1 MGGRDCSGGNQDAN
15 GDFVSYINT
24 FDLDHFQTLLS
35 KILYIEVPPIPKQK
49 LQNGRDIDIHLGWFA
64 PQYKIFV
71 SLKACTSLLQG
82 KRSNPYFLLFPN

>member
-35 KILYIEVPPIPKQK
+35 KLLCIEVPPFQNKNSKTVVILIFIRETLCK
-49 LQNGRDIDIHLGWFA
+49 LFYTVYSRDSQSRTKLAI
-64 PQYKIFV
+64 
-71 SLKACTSLLQG
+71 
-82 KRSNPYFLLFPN
+82 

>member
-35 KILYIEVPPIPKQK
+35 KLLYIEVPPIPKQK
-49 LQNGRDIDIHLGWFA
+49 LQNGRDIDIHLGNTLQA
-64 PQYKIFV
+64 VLYCV
-71 SLKACTSLLQG
+71 LK
-82 KRSNPYFLLFPN
+82 R

>member
-35 KILYIEVPPIPKQK
+35 KLFYIEVPPFQNKNSKTVVILIFIWETLCK
-49 LQNGRDIDIHLGWFA
+49 LFCTVYSRDSQSRTKFA
-64 PQYKIFV
+64 I
-71 SLKACTSLLQG
+71 
-82 KRSNPYFLLFPN
+82 

>member
-35 KILYIEVPPIPKQK
+35 KLLYIEVPPFQNKNSKTVVILIFIWETLCK
-49 LQNGRDIDIHLGWFA
+49 LFYTVYSRDSQSRTKLA
-64 PQYKIFV
+64 V
-71 SLKACTSLLQG
+71 
-82 KRSNPYFLLFPN
+82 

>member
-35 KILYIEVPPIPKQK
+35 KLLYIEVPPFQNKNSKTVVILIFIWETLCK
-49 LQNGRDIDIHLGWFA
+49 LFYTVYSRDSQSRTKFA
-64 PQYKIFV
+64 I
-71 SLKACTSLLQG
+71 
-82 KRSNPYFLLFPN
+82 

>member
-35 KILYIEVPPIPKQK
+35 KLLYIEVLPFQNKNSKTVVILIFIWETLCK
-49 LQNGRDIDIHLGWFA
+49 LFYTVYSRDSQSRTKLAI
-64 PQYKIFV
+64 
-71 SLKACTSLLQG
+71 
-82 KRSNPYFLLFPN
+82 

>member
-35 KILYIEVPPIPKQK
+35 KLLYIEVPPFQNKNAKTVVILIFIWETLCK
-49 LQNGRDIDIHLGWFA
+49 LFYTVYSRDSQSRTKLAI
-64 PQYKIFV
+64 
-71 SLKACTSLLQG
+71 
-82 KRSNPYFLLFPN
+82 